1 VSDHYD
7 VVVLGAGSGNMVID
21 ERFASKRV
29 ALVDSGDVGGTC
41 LNRGC
46 IPSKMFV
53 HTADLVRAARR
64 GPALGAWTSAAG
76 VDWPA
81 VRDRV
86 LARIDAERDAGERGR
101 EEDEYVERLRGL
113 ARFVGPRRL
122 VVTTAEGERE
132 ISADQVVVATGSRPQ
147 LPPVEGL
154 ESSPHHT
161 TDTVMR
167 LEVLPSRMAIL
178 GGGYVGCEFA
188 HVFSAFGVEV
198 TQIES
203 GPRLLGDQDE
213 EVADRFTA
221 AAGEQWVVRLG
232 VEAERV
238 VTEDGVARVGL
249 SDGSTV
255 EADLILVATG
265 RVPNGDL
272 LHLDRAGIE
281 VDDDGLVVVDA
292 EQRTTAAGVWALGDV
307 CQGAPLKHVA
317 NHEARVVQHHLLHPG
332 RPRRSDHH
340 AVPQAV
346 FSHPPLAAVGLTEE
360 QAREDGVDVL
370 VGRAEYADT
379 AYGWALQ
386 ADPDDHGPDAGGLVK
401 LVADRA
407 GGRLV
412 GAHVLGVQAST
423 LVQPLVHAVAT
434 GTTARELAEGQ
445 YWIHPALTEVLEHAL
460 VDLLDQ
466 LGDAEED

>member
-1 VSDHYD
+1 MSDHYD

-21 ERFASKRV
+21 ERFATQRV
-29 ALVDSGDVGGTC
+29 AIVESGDFGGTC

-46 IPSKMFV
+46 IPSKMLV
-53 HTADLVRAARR
+53 HTADLVRAAQR
-64 GPALGAWTSAAG
+64 GPALGARTSAAG

-86 LARIDAERDAGERGR
+86 LARIGSERDEGEQGR
-101 EEDEYVERLRGL
+101 DEDEYVDRIRGI
-113 ARFVGPRRL
+113 ARFVGERRL
-122 VVTTAEGERE
+122 VVTGADGERE

-154 ESSPHHT
+154 EQSPHHT
-161 TDTVMR
+161 SDTVMH
-167 LEVLPSRMAIL
+167 LAALPRRMAIL

-203 GPRLLGDQDE
+203 GPRLLNGQDE
-213 EVADRFTA
+213 ELAERFTT
-221 AAGEQWVVRLG
+221 AAGEQWTVRLG

-238 VTEDGVARVGL
+238 VTEAGGVRMEL
-249 SDGSTV
+249 SDGSAV
-255 EADLILVATG
+255 ETDLILVATG

-272 LHLDRAGIE
+272 LDLERAGIE

-317 NHEARVVQHHLLHPG
+317 NHEARVVQHNLLHPEG
-332 RPRRSDHH
+332 LRRSDHRTI
-340 AVPQAV
+340 PNAV

-360 QAREDGVDVL
+360 QAREEGVEVA
-370 VGRAEYADT
+370 VGRAEYAGT

-386 ADPDDHGPDAGGLVK
+386 AGPDDQGPDAGGLVK
-401 LVADRA
+401 VIADRA
-407 GGRLV
+407 TGRLV
-412 GAHVLGVQAST
+412 GAHLLGVQAST
-423 LVQPLVHAVAT
+423 LVQPLIQAVAA
-434 GTTARELAEGQ
+434 GTPAREVARGQ
-445 YWIHPALTEVLEHAL
+445 YWIHPALTEVVEGALNDL
-460 VDLLDQ
+460 VDRLD
-466 LGDAEED
+466 ED